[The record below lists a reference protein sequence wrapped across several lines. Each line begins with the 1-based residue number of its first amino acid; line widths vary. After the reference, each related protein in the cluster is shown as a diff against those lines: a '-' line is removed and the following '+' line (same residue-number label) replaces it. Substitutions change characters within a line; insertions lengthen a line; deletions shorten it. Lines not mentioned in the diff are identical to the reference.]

1 MQICIVYI
9 VIFVLKYNLKQLYK
23 FMLLSYKNIC
33 IKIEYLK
40 EVDIHSKELID
51 QNSFIF
57 YKAIKLRY
65 LYIW

>member
-1 MQICIVYI
+1 
-9 VIFVLKYNLKQLYK
+9 
-23 FMLLSYKNIC
+23 MLLSYKNIC
-33 IKIEYLK
+33 MKIEYLK